1 MDSIFRSYTKQDI
14 EPIRNI
20 NIIQSKY
27 SACVSVNNNTDKYY
41 AKGIKPR
48 RRLKVTSYE
57 VD

>member
-48 RRLKVTSYE
+48 RILKVTSYE